1 MEQCCVCGREARGIG
16 RYATQYLF
24 CSVKCSERDPVEW
37 SKAEQNIVA
46 KIANEVD
53 LGDDTREIVA
63 FILSRWFELA
73 QEEAGSWKVLRPQ

>member
-1 MEQCCVCGREARGIG
+1 M
-16 RYATQYLF
+16 
-24 CSVKCSERDPVEW
+24 EW